1 MRHIQTFKVFE
12 SAQELSPRQE
22 AYLDGL
28 TTGPWK
34 LNRATGLVDIKGSFY
49 YVGNTEGS
57 FDGIKF
63 GTVTGIFSCDNN
75 DLKTLEGA
83 PRVVERGF
91 GCSTNRLTSLKGGPE
106 RVGEDFYC
114 NNNNLTD
121 LTGSPDYVGGSFAC
135 IGNPLESFEGAPK
148 FIGGKF
154 SYHSYVAPFVKLE
167 IPAGEW
173 NLISLLKIYVGSD
186 WKVKRLIRP
195 LVSAE
200 IIQKEIDQNPEKMA
214 VELKEILKDLMSL
227 HEYRTLKFP
236 ANLRREADLMSD
248 LSGIGL

>member
-1 MRHIQTFKVFE
+1 MRHIQTFKIFE

-28 TTGPWK
+28 TTGPWE
-34 LNRATGLVDIKGSFY
+34 LNRATGMVDIKGSFY

-57 FDGIKF
+57 FAGIKF
-63 GTVTGIFSCDNN
+63 GTVTGSFDCGGN

-83 PRVVERGF
+83 PRVVEGGF
-91 GCSTNRLTSLKGGPE
+91 SCNTNRLKSLKGGPE

-154 SYHSYVAPFVKLE
+154 SYRSYVAPLVKLE

-173 NLISLLKIYVGSD
+173 NLIGLLKVYVGSD

-195 LVSAE
+195 LVSVE

-214 VELKEILKDLMSL
+214 VGLKGILKDLMSL

-236 ANLRREADLMSD
+236 ANLRIEADLLSD
-248 LSGIGL
+248 LSGVGL

>member
-12 SAQELSPRQE
+12 SSQELSPRQE

-63 GTVTGIFSCDNN
+63 GTVTGSFTCDNN

-91 GCSTNRLTSLKGGPE
+91 GCSTNRLKSLKGGPE

-148 FIGGKF
+148 FIGEKF
-154 SYHSYVAPFVKLE
+154 YYRSYVAPFVKLE
-167 IPAGEW
+167 IPAEEW
-173 NLISLLKIYVGSD
+173 NLIGLLRIYAGSD

-200 IIQKEIDQNPEKMA
+200 AIQQEIDQNPEKMA
-214 VELKEILKDLMSL
+214 VELKGVLKDLL
-227 HEYRTLKFP
+227 EIPEYQNLKFP
-236 ANLRREADLMSD
+236 ENLRREADLMSD